1 MRRRDL
7 TRLPVRHRLSATE
20 RASASRNGFLMSRPW
35 MPLYVAD
42 YLADTGHLTT
52 AEHGAYLLLIMHY
65 WKNGGLPDDD
75 GKLARI
81 ARCSVRDWLA
91 MRQTLSEFFG
101 EGWTHGRIEHELA
114 TSLAAY
120 ERRARAGAKGGSRGG
135 SGGGS
140 KGSNAEAMLE
150 QCSSETGALQKLS
163 QPQSQDTP
171 SRKKEPPRARDTGT
185 VQDKAL
191 GEASRSFAA
200 RDSFDHPLRLVHGGG
215 AR

>member
-7 TRLPVRHRLSATE
+7 TRLPVSHRLSATE

-65 WKNGGLPDDD
+65 WKNGGLPSDD

-81 ARCSVRDWLA
+81 ARCSMRDWLG

-120 ERRARAGAKGGSRGG
+120 EKRAKAGAKGGSRGG
-135 SGGGS
+135 SGGSS

-150 QCSSETGALQKLS
+150 QCSSEKGALQKLS

-191 GEASRSFAA
+191 GEGSSASAA
-200 RDSFDHPLRLVHGGG
+200 RNAFGDFPRLVHGGG

>member
-81 ARCSVRDWLA
+81 ARCSLRDWLG

-101 EGWTHGRIEHELA
+101 EGWTHGRIEREIA
-114 TSLAAY
+114 SGAASHARLLKMVKQRD
-120 ERRARAGAKGGSRGG
+120 ERRPPPAEWQELRTAIFGRDDYTCQYCGTRGG
-135 SGGGS
+135 SLQCDHVVPVARGGS
-140 KGSNAEAMLE
+140 NTADNLKTACEPCNKSK
-150 QCSSETGALQKLS
+150 GALLLS
-163 QPQSQDTP
+163 
-171 SRKKEPPRARDTGT
+171 EWGGRA
-185 VQDKAL
+185 
-191 GEASRSFAA
+191 
-200 RDSFDHPLRLVHGGG
+200 
-215 AR
+215 